1 MLIAEGGSLFDDKWN
16 PTFNDE
22 AGQRA
27 VAWFKDLY
35 DAKAVPAGVMNYLW
49 DETGLGFA
57 SGTVAMNLDWGGWA
71 AFFNSADS
79 KISGDVGVIRAPKGS
94 GGKRT
99 GWSGSHT
106 YSITNE
112 CPNKEAAA
120 SLIWILTNH
129 EAQMHE
135 ARTGKLP
142 TMPRVWDDIAQ
153 EMNDTGNVFMA
164 EVFSTFKT
172 SMAEDAVTP
181 PLIPEWIPFSNIIYP
196 ELQKAILG
204 DKSIKD
210 ALDYAAKET
219 AYMMEDAGY

>member
-1 MLIAEGGSLFDDKWN
+1 
-16 PTFNDE
+16 
-22 AGQRA
+22 
-27 VAWFKDLY
+27 
-35 DAKAVPAGVMNYLW
+35 
-49 DETGLGFA
+49 
-57 SGTVAMNLDWGGWA
+57 
-71 AFFNSADS
+71 
-79 KISGDVGVIRAPKGS
+79 
-94 GGKRT
+94 
-99 GWSGSHT
+99 
-106 YSITNE
+106 
-112 CPNKEAAA
+112 
-120 SLIWILTNH
+120 
-129 EAQMHE
+129 MHE

-204 DKSIKD
+204 DKSIKE